1 MSKSTPATNTSGI
14 RDYIETHMNK
24 KLIQVIGVGVTAT
37 TLSAFAG
44 DMSVAP
50 PAPVNN
56 GNWCDTLQGI
66 GTLYKDKNNPY
77 IQEIKVFGR
86 AHYQFS
92 YVDGENNNVDFS
104 EDGGELRRL
113 RFGTSIKFLNGF
125 KLLGRANLEKGGFR
139 SDQVGY
145 SSMDELYLEYGLG
158 DVAGFEDVTIGYGRY
173 KVAFGGEEHMSSK
186 KIKTVERSNIN
197 NFYAPNRSTGVL
209 VKGSRGDIDY
219 AVSVFSTDA
228 DQTLGQWDEGIAY
241 YGSAMFDALGGAMTV
256 DFVYNDA
263 NPVVDEDTFGYE
275 WAASV
280 THESEI
286 GNWDLFLNATYG
298 ETHGGA
304 GVYGLVVM
312 PSTFL
317 IEDKLEAV
325 VRYQYA
331 ASDDPNSLG
340 INSRSVRNSA
350 AADGFPI
357 TNRGDENHTIYAG
370 LNYFLCDHN
379 AKVMIGAEYETFD
392 GPATDV
398 EATTLWAAFRMY
410 F

>member
-1 MSKSTPATNTSGI
+1 
-14 RDYIETHMNK
+14 MNK
-24 KLIQVIGVGVTAT
+24 KLIQAISAGVTAT
-37 TLSAFAG
+37 TLSALAG
-44 DMSVAP
+44 DTSVAP

-56 GNWCDTLQGI
+56 GNWCDTLQDM
-66 GTLYKDKNNPY
+66 GTLYKDNKSPY

-92 YVDGENNNVDFS
+92 YVDGENNTQDFS

-113 RFGTSIKFLNGF
+113 RFGTSVKFLNGF
-125 KLLGRANLEKGGFR
+125 KLVGRANLEKGGFR
-139 SDQVGY
+139 SDQLGY
-145 SSMDELYLEYGLG
+145 NGMDELYLEYGLG

-173 KVAFGGEEHMSSK
+173 KVAFGGEEHISSK
-186 KIKTVERSNIN
+186 KIKTVERSNLN
-197 NFYAPNRSTGVL
+197 NFYAPSRSTGVL
-209 VKGSRGDIDY
+209 IDASRGDIDY
-219 AVSVFSTDA
+219 TLGVFSTDA

-241 YGSAMFDALGGAMTV
+241 YGSAAFGAFDGDMTI

-263 NPVVDEDTFGYE
+263 DPVLDEDTFGYE
-275 WAASV
+275 WATSV
-280 THESEI
+280 THQSEI
-286 GNWDLFLNATYG
+286 GNWDLLLNGTYG
-298 ETHGGA
+298 ETHNGA
-304 GVYGLVVM
+304 EVYGLVVM

-325 VRYQYA
+325 FRYQYA
-331 ASDDPNSLG
+331 ASDDPAGFS

-350 AADGFPI
+350 ASDGVGI
-357 TNRGDENHTIYAG
+357 VNGGDENHTIYAG

-379 AKVMIGAEYETFD
+379 AKVMVGAEYETFE
-392 GPATDV
+392 GTVTDV